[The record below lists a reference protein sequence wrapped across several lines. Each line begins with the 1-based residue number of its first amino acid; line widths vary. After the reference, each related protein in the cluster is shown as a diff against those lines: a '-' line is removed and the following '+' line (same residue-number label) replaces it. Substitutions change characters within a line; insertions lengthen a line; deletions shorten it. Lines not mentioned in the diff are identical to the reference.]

1 MQRIDIQPY
10 GCRTFHNVSK
20 TVTGERLKIDKHL
33 RDLSNR
39 LNAVSGSGNG
49 NDNDNN
55 NNKIT
60 KDDDHYLSLGSEP
73 PRFLYYQ
80 HVRAQEW

>member
-60 KDDDHYLSLGSEP
+60 KDDDSLSISGIRTTQISVLP
-73 PRFLYYQ
+73 TC
-80 HVRAQEW
+80 